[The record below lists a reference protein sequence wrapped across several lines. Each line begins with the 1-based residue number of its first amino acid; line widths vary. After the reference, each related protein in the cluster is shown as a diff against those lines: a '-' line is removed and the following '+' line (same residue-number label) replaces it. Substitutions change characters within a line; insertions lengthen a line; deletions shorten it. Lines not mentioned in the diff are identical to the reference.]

1 MAVRRDVP
9 LGGIRAEQT
18 FGCSALRG
26 FSGKDVVLWYWD
38 MIV

>member
-1 MAVRRDVP
+1 MDARYDVP
-9 LGGIRAEQT
+9 LGGIGAEQA